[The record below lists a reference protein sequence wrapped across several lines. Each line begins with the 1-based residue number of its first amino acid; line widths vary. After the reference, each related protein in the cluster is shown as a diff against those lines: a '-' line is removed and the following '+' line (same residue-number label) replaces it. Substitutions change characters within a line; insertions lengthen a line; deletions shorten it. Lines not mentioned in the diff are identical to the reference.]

1 VNLTV
6 SQPIKIAALA
16 GLVLIVLLGGATMML
31 GRTKTP
37 PASTLPRVGAAAA
50 QRRSVATTPK
60 TTAQTPAAAATK
72 AHATATPAKTST
84 TAKPAAHA
92 KTTPPATAAAKT
104 TTPAAAKHKAVT
116 HHKTA
121 AKHVA
126 PRQRGNLVYADL
138 PPPLQWQLS
147 LHKVVVVS
155 IYNPNTSVDSIA
167 VAEAHQGAVDAGAG
181 FLLVSVLDNKVAG
194 ILTGLLPGGGLLPA
208 PGILVYRA
216 PGTIALRIDGFA
228 DRLSVAQAAQNV
240 MNGQTAPAPATTT
253 PATSAA
259 GAPVTPATLTP

>member
-6 SQPIKIAALA
+6 SQPIKIAALV
-16 GLVLIVLLGGATMML
+16 GLLLIVLLGGATMML

-60 TTAQTPAAAATK
+60 TTAQAPATAATK
-72 AHATATPAKTST
+72 THATATPAKTST
-84 TAKPAAHA
+84 TAKV
-92 KTTPPATAAAKT
+92 KTTPLATAAKT
-104 TTPAAAKHKAVT
+104 TTPAATKHKAVT
-116 HHKTA
+116 HHKA
-121 AKHVA
+121 PAKHVA

-167 VAEAHQGAVDAGAG
+167 VAEAHQGAIDAGAG

-253 PATSAA
+253 PAVSAA
-259 GAPVTPATLTP
+259 GAPATPATLTP

>member
-6 SQPIKIAALA
+6 SQPIKIAALV
-16 GLVLIVLLGGATMML
+16 GLLLIVLLGGATMML

-50 QRRSVATTPK
+50 QRRSVATTP
-60 TTAQTPAAAATK
+60 
-72 AHATATPAKTST
+72 TATLAKTSA
-84 TAKPAAHA
+84 TAKPASHA
-92 KTTPPATAAAKT
+92 KTTPPAAAAAKT

-181 FLLVSVLDNKVAG
+181 FLLVSVLDDKVAG

>member
-1 VNLTV
+1 VNLTI
-6 SQPIKIAALA
+6 SQPIKIAALV
-16 GLVLIVLLGGATMML
+16 GLLLVVLLGGATMML

-37 PASTLPRVGAAAA
+37 PATTQPRVGAAAA
-50 QRRSVATTPK
+50 QRRSVATTPS
-60 TTAQTPAAAATK
+60 TTAPAPATSATK
-72 AHATATPAKTST
+72 AHAAATPAKTST
-84 TAKPAAHA
+84 TAHV
-92 KTTPPATAAAKT
+92 KTTPPATAAKT
-104 TTPAAAKHKAVT
+104 TTPAAAKHKAVA
-116 HHKTA
+116 HHKAA

-126 PRQRGNLVYADL
+126 PRHRGNLVYADL

-253 PATSAA
+253 PAVSAA
-259 GAPVTPATLTP
+259 GAPAAPATLTP